1 MMMCGLPGVS
11 GIESAML
18 NILGKVKKDP
28 VHIDMHA
35 KLMELDLAHL
45 VSKSVWPPTNA
56 VKKLATKSG
65 P

>member
-1 MMMCGLPGVS
+1 MIRCGLPNVS
-11 GIESAML
+11 DIESAML
-18 NILGKVKKDP
+18 KILGKVENEP
-28 VHIDMHA
+28 MHIDMHA

-45 VSKSVWPPTNA
+45 VSKSVWPPTDA